1 VAGLVEGVVISD
13 AEIEAEVAKAR
24 ERYASD
30 RKTVTYFE
38 SPRGRGFIRSTL
50 RRSRVVE
57 QLVEAWLAAHPEHP
71 PIPHLEDDAP
81 SGVSS
86 SAAEANAA
94 IGGSDPGDVV
104 EAGTGAR
111 ATAAAAG

>member
-1 VAGLVEGVVISD
+1 M
-13 AEIEAEVAKAR
+13 
-24 ERYASD
+24 
-30 RKTVTYFE
+30 TYFE

-57 QLVEAWLAAHPEHP
+57 QLVEGWLAAHPEHP

-86 SAAEANAA
+86 SLAASNAA
-94 IGGSDPGDVV
+94 IDATDPGAAV
-104 EAGTGAR
+104 EPDAS
-111 ATAAAAG
+111 AAAAR